1 MIKPIRFLQPK
12 FHITQQARNVMQM
25 RHDDSMI
32 YLGLSALQKGVLGE
46 SKSKSS
52 FLQKLLNKK
61 RNTTELSYILD
72 VDKDKNFTL
81 LAKRRIGELMIT
93 GDAVSLDFK
102 KIVFS
107 KDEVVKTIL
116 NAKKGILD
124 QLSKLNNYLKSSR

>member
-46 SKSKSS
+46 SKSKLS

>member
-1 MIKPIRFLQPK
+1 MIKSIRFLQPK

-32 YLGLSALQKGVLGE
+32 YLGLSALQKCVLGE

-116 NAKKGILD
+116 NSKKGILD